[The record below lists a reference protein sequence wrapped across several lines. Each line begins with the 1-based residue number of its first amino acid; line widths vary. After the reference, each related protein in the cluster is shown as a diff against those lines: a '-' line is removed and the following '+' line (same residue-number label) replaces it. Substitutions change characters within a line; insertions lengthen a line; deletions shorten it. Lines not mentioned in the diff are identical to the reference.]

1 MVHLVL
7 YTQSYF
13 PFSSFLWGI
22 IKTKIHQVCFKEITS
37 IINLKTNII
46 MDEELMGVIK
56 TFAGNFAPRGYMLC
70 NGSLLS
76 IAQYSALF
84 TILGTTYGGDGQNTF
99 ALPNLNG
106 RAPIGAGNPYV
117 LGQVGGSPQTTLLS
131 SNLPSFAS
139 QLKISNTN
147 ATSVTPSAAS
157 SIAITGQPNGRQF
170 DAIPSFVDDNPTLP
184 INAMSVTF
192 VGQNAPISTMPP
204 YLGLNYIICVEGIYP
219 SRP

>member
-1 MVHLVL
+1 
-7 YTQSYF
+7 
-13 PFSSFLWGI
+13 
-22 IKTKIHQVCFKEITS
+22 
-37 IINLKTNII
+37 

-70 NGSLLS
+70 NGALLS

-84 TILGTTYGGDGQNTF
+84 TILGTTYGGDGQTTF

-106 RAPIGAGNPYV
+106 RSPFGAGNV
-117 LGQVGGSPQTTLLS
+117 FNLGEIGGTPQTTLLM

-147 ATSVTPSAAS
+147 ANSSTPSAAS
-157 SIAITGQPNGRQF
+157 SIAITGQQNGRQF
-170 DAIPSFVDDNPTLP
+170 DAVPSFTDSAPDTA

-192 VGQNAPISTMPP
+192 IGQNAPISTMPP

>member
-1 MVHLVL
+1 
-7 YTQSYF
+7 
-13 PFSSFLWGI
+13 
-22 IKTKIHQVCFKEITS
+22 
-37 IINLKTNII
+37 
-46 MDEELMGVIK
+46 MGVIK

-70 NGSLLS
+70 NGALLS

-117 LGQVGGSPQTTLLS
+117 LGQIGGSPQTTLLS
-131 SNLPSFAS
+131 ANLPSFAS

-147 ATSVTPSAAS
+147 ANSTAPSTAS
-157 SIAITGQPNGRQF
+157 SIAITGTQAGRDF
-170 DAIPSFVDDNPTLP
+170 IAVPSFTNAVPDTILNPQ
-184 INAMSVTF
+184 SVF
-192 VGQNAPISTMPP
+192 FAGQNLPLNNMPP